1 MPVCVMVDRIVG
13 LTSMRLRNKN
23 LWKMVLWFSVFLTS
37 ANKMRSRNSKGRQEE
52 GIYALCKLLS
62 KRTVTQDR
70 KDMMEKGGGEPQRTR
85 GRAGLVS

>member
-1 MPVCVMVDRIVG
+1 MVDRIVG

-37 ANKMRSRNSKGRQEE
+37 ANKMSRNSKGRQGE
-52 GIYALCKLLS
+52 GIYALCKLFS
-62 KRTVTQDR
+62 KRTVIQDR
-70 KDMMEKGGGEPQRTR
+70 KDMMEKGRGEPQRTR